1 MRVASEHSKRD
12 DMSETGIESSI
23 LTRLVEALVEALHPL
38 RIVLF
43 GSAARGDARPDS
55 DIDLFVEVENGVQ
68 VGEAAR
74 KAYAAIGP
82 LYPEVNRGVDIV
94 VKDRAFVER
103 YGDLV
108 GTVLRPALRE
118 GKVLYAR

>member
-1 MRVASEHSKRD
+1 
-12 DMSETGIESSI
+12 MSEASIESSI
-23 LTRLVEALVEALHPL
+23 LTRLVEALVEALHPV

-43 GSAARGDARPDS
+43 GSAARGDARPGS

-68 VGEAAR
+68 VGEASR
-74 KAYAAIGP
+74 RAYAAIDP
-82 LYPEVNRGVDIV
+82 LYPEVKRGVDIV
-94 VKDRAFVER
+94 VKDRAFVVR

>member
-1 MRVASEHSKRD
+1 MRTTGESERD

-23 LTRLVEALVEALHPL
+23 LTQLVEALVQALHPV

-43 GSAARGDARPDS
+43 GSAARGDARPGS
-55 DIDLFVEVENGVQ
+55 DIDLFVEVENGVL
-68 VGEAAR
+68 VGEASR

-82 LYPEVNRGVDIV
+82 LYPDVKRGVDIV